1 MISKTLISNLRAKN
15 GDDIDLIF
23 KSNEYNDFTDKT
35 FQVYWTIEL
44 EDHNG
49 DSITGYNYTVLQVIG
64 EFEFIDEN
72 EEKIKID
79 LDTYN
84 IVQSME
90 ANDLNKISLP
100 FFPKSLIINCDKEE
114 VEVSFNYK

>member
-1 MISKTLISNLRAKN
+1 MISKTLITKVSSSN
-15 GDDIDLIF
+15 GDNIDLIY
-23 KSNEYNDFTDKT
+23 KSNEYNDCTDASI
-35 FQVYWTIEL
+35 QVYWTIEL

-49 DSITGYNYTVLQVIG
+49 DSITGYNFTVLQVIG

-84 IVQSME
+84 IVQLME
-90 ANDLNKISLP
+90 ANDLNKISFP
-100 FFPKSLIINCDKEE
+100 FFPKALIINCDKEE